1 MHEMTAD
8 LRFAATVRALLLAA
22 LVLVVG
28 AATAAAPAWPVQDG
42 DIVFQTSRSAQSL
55 AVQRATGSPYSHMGM
70 VFMRQGQAYVF
81 EAAGRVRYTPLAAWV
96 ARGVGA
102 HVVVKRLSDAVT
114 LLDTAAVGRLRQ
126 EARSFD
132 GRPYDPA
139 FAWSDERIYCSE
151 LVWKIYQRALGI
163 ELGRLQ
169 KIRELKLDDSAVQE
183 KIRERYGAHIP
194 LDEPAISPVAI
205 FDSPRLVT
213 VLRR

>member
-1 MHEMTAD
+1 MSTGQ
-8 LRFAATVRALLLAA
+8 RFAAFFKPALLAALLLAA
-22 LVLVVG
+22 G
-28 AATAAAPAWPVQDG
+28 AASATAAPAWPVRDG
-42 DIVFQTSRSAQSL
+42 DIVFQTSRSPQSL
-55 AVQRATGSPYSHMGM
+55 AVQRATSSPYSHMGM
-70 VFMRQGQAYVF
+70 VFVRQGQAFVF

-102 HVVVKRLSDAVT
+102 HVVVKRLSDAAA
-114 LLDTAAVGRLRQ
+114 LLDPAAVERLRK
-126 EARSFD
+126 EARSFA

-169 KIRELKLDDSAVQE
+169 KIREFKLDDPAVQE

-205 FDSPRLVT
+205 FASPRLVT
-213 VLRR
+213 VLQR